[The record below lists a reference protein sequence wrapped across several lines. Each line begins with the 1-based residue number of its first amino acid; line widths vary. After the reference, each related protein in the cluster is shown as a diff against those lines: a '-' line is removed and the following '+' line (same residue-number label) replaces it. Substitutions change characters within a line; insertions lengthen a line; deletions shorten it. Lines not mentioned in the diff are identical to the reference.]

1 MDILHEGAQV
11 KFFLTEVGKE
21 RELDDAFTCFLKPL
35 LQARL
40 ERSGAPRQPTTSS
53 PSSAS
58 LSSSADRL
66 ERERLL
72 AAELKSWELEL
83 DSSGE
88 KQLDLERE
96 WKQGS
101 AGVDVHRAQTWDE
114 GAVRKRLVERYGV
127 ARRGGGNTNHSNK
140 DEDLGLGDIAQLEGA
155 LMNQLTPERRAWVR
169 GGARATM
176 VGESRIAASTSSSP
190 DSGSSSWSSCP
201 TSLSSSCFLS
211 DSSTR
216 GTPPTSTSLPPL
228 SVSTGNLRANDVSR
242 KTSYTRDRREELK
255 QGAELRRSKSL
266 DIHDVDDSSQEDLVP
281 IDSDGDD
288 DDVDRRMSGHRGSL
302 APSPTEKRNS
312 AAAAG
317 ATRASPFYVADEIVA
332 VLTSLS
338 LTRYVNS
345 FARAEGTPPLNLQS
359 FLQLDDD
366 ELKRLNLPFGARKKI
381 RTWQKK
387 YTAQQQVSP
396 VPMRRSDGESKG
408 ATGLIGRSKSTTV
421 NISGKEGSPE
431 HSPKEASSQQQ
442 PKRSFSHGISQ
453 LKKKFSTIG
462 PSAAASAATAEPTAG
477 AESGKE
483 SEDKH
488 ESPEKPS
495 PSRSLFSRKY
505 GPTSPRGA
513 FSILII
519 VHTHTHTQAQHF
531 HAWAPGVYR

>member
-1 MDILHEGAQV
+1 
-11 KFFLTEVGKE
+11 
-21 RELDDAFTCFLKPL
+21 
-35 LQARL
+35 
-40 ERSGAPRQPTTSS
+40 
-53 PSSAS
+53 
-58 LSSSADRL
+58 
-66 ERERLL
+66 
-72 AAELKSWELEL
+72 
-83 DSSGE
+83 
-88 KQLDLERE
+88 
-96 WKQGS
+96 
-101 AGVDVHRAQTWDE
+101 
-114 GAVRKRLVERYGV
+114 VRKRLIERYGV
-127 ARRGGGNTNHSNK
+127 AKRGGGNTNHSK
-140 DEDLGLGDIAQLEGA
+140 DEDLGLSDIAQLEGA

-190 DSGSSSWSSCP
+190 DSGSSWSSCP

-228 SVSTGNLRANDVSR
+228 SVSTGNLRAADVSR
-242 KTSYTRDRREELK
+242 KTSYTRNRREVLK
-255 QGAELRRSKSL
+255 QGTELQRSRSL

-288 DDVDRRMSGHRGSL
+288 DDADRRMSGHRGSL
-302 APSPTEKRNS
+302 APPSPTEKQS
-312 AAAAG
+312 SAAG
-317 ATRASPFYVADEIVA
+317 ATRPASPFYVADEIVA

-359 FLQLDDD
+359 FLQLEDD
-366 ELKRLNLPFGARKKI
+366 ELKRLNLPFSARKKI

-396 VPMRRSDGESKG
+396 APMRRSDGESKG
-408 ATGLIGRSKSTTV
+408 ATGLIGRSNSTTV
-421 NISGKEGSPE
+421 NIGGKEGSPE
-431 HSPKEASSQQQ
+431 QQ

-462 PSAAASAATAEPTAG
+462 PSAAASAASAEPTAG

-483 SEDKH
+483 NEDKH

-505 GPTSPRGA
+505 GLTSPEERFRFFFTTSFSPPLPSHTGSA
-513 FSILII
+513 FPR
-519 VHTHTHTQAQHF
+519 VGTQCRSLRCRPSSRTRASTTSTKKQ
-531 HAWAPGVYR
+531 VT